1 MVGTITDEASLS
13 LLDHQQIVETITT
26 SLQTIDNEEQQA
38 KVMHSYTWT
47 KFRYHNK
54 YIYVYLFT
62 LNSLGTVVVVIVVGF
77 ISAHAISTYHH

>member
-26 SLQTIDNEEQQA
+26 SLQTTDNEEQQV

-47 KFRYHNK
+47 TIRHHNIYTK
-54 YIYVYLFT
+54 IYMYICL
-62 LNSLGTVVVVIVVGF
+62 
-77 ISAHAISTYHH
+77 H

>member
-47 KFRYHNK
+47 KCRYHNK

-62 LNSLGTVVVVIVVGF
+62 LKSLGTVVVVIVVGF

>member
-47 KFRYHNK
+47 KFRYRNK
-54 YIYVYLFT
+54 YIYVYLIT
-62 LNSLGTVVVVIVVGF
+62 LNSLGTVVIVIIVGF